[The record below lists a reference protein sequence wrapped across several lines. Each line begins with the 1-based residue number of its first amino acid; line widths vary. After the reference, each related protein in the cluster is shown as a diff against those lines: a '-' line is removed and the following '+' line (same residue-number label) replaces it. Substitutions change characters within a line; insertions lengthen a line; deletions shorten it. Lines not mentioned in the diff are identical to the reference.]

1 MITIHNYYT
10 RIKNIQKNDLP
21 DTLKKGWD
29 FVDKVT
35 NKGASWENYNQSAA
49 IKKSVDL
56 YLEKLNEF
64 LDTQKPSKRVR
75 RDIKKTE
82 KKTVKSNGEDK
93 EQFYFDLHESLASL
107 NPDQI
112 KAAKKEYLTLSP
124 TEKKEMVDHLALV
137 VYAYDNTTPKKL
149 AKDIRYLISE
159 KRIRQLESEKTIIEY
174 LKKRGLSDKKARQI
188 NASSFKFIQAQIDAG
203 RTAEVVAKDL
213 FKRTSVSK
221 IKVKPNKKKLS
232 ATEIKYRNAKK
243 VERLSDELKMIKRF
257 ALMHGKVKTQNQI
270 RLFLNALQKA
280 IMEKRIRKTSP
291 QAKEIREI
299 QDSLIRLMGKFDS
312 VESIKIEISETKLSH
327 YLSLVGKHAELR
339 SVKFIKSYINLQGK
353 LIPNQKAKNLY
364 NRIARAINS
373 DKLTKKDKYFE
384 QVEQVLS
391 SLKSFV
397 AKNPSEGILIAE
409 ERTLNGLQNAIG
421 DCDCKT
427 VSGITTRI
435 PENKVMNSMDV
446 MNLKFDKLGLK
457 DKWLEFIGNP
467 SKHFNVMIFGRP
479 KFGKSILA
487 VDFAGYLARNHGTVL
502 YVAKEEGIDV
512 ELQEKLA
519 SVAHPDLYAVESIP
533 EDLSMWDF
541 IFLDSVNKLRLKPQ
555 ELEDLRAKYPDK
567 SFISIFQTRKDGL
580 FRGSQ
585 EFLHDMDVVI
595 EVPEKGHAIQYGRYN
610 QGGELQI
617 FKNKN

>member
-1 MITIHNYYT
+1 MITIHNYYST
-10 RIKNIQKNDLP
+10 IDKINGATLP
-21 DTLKKGWD
+21 EILQKGWE
-29 FVDKVT
+29 FVNKVS
-35 NKGASWENYNQSAA
+35 NHGKSWEAYHTS
-49 IKKSVDL
+49 
-56 YLEKLNEF
+56 EG
-64 LDTQKPSKRVR
+64 
-75 RDIKKTE
+75 IKKTVDIYFTKLSE
-82 KKTVKSNGEDK
+82 YQNKTEAKSKK
-93 EQFYFDLHESLASL
+93 A
-107 NPDQI
+107 
-112 KAAKKEYLTLSP
+112 
-124 TEKKEMVDHLALV
+124 
-137 VYAYDNTTPKKL
+137 TPKKSTQ
-149 AKDIRYLISE
+149 KKVVPSRQ
-159 KRIRQLESEKTIIEY
+159 KRASSM
-174 LKKRGLSDKKARQI
+174 LKKKSSQPRVKSSSSTKRKAKK
-188 NASSFKFIQAQIDAG
+188 
-203 RTAEVVAKDL
+203 
-213 FKRTSVSK
+213 
-221 IKVKPNKKKLS
+221 PS
-232 ATEIKYRNAKK
+232 ATELKYQNANK

-257 ALMHGKVKTQNQI
+257 ALMHGKIKTQNQI

-291 QAKEIREI
+291 HAKEIREI
-299 QDSLIRLMGKFDS
+299 QESLIRLMSKFDRA
-312 VESIKIEISETKLSH
+312 ENIKIEISEEKLSE

-339 SVKFIKSYINLQGK
+339 SVKLIKSYINLQGK

-364 NRIARAINS
+364 NRIAGAINS
-373 DKLTKKDKYFE
+373 DKLTKKDKYYE

-397 AKNPSEGILIAE
+397 AKNPNEGILIAE
-409 ERTLNGLQNAIG
+409 ERTLNGMQNILG
-421 DCDCKT
+421 ECGCKT

-435 PENKVMNSMDV
+435 PEDKVMNSMDV

-457 DKWLEFIGNP
+457 GKWLEFIGNP
-467 SKHFNVMIFGRP
+467 SKHFKVMIFGRP

-519 SVAHPDLYAVESIP
+519 SVAHPDLYVVESIP

-555 ELEDLRAKYPDK
+555 DLEDLRAKYPDK

-595 EVPEKGHAIQYGRYN
+595 EVPEKGHAVQYGRYN